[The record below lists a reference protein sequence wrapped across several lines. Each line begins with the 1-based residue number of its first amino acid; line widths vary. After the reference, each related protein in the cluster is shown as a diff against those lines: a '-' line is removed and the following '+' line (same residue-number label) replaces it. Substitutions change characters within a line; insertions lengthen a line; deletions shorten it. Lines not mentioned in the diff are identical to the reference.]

1 MAKTKDGTL
10 TTTIGLHR
18 VLIATDLSLDGGR
31 AVRRASR
38 LPLRSG
44 AHLLLVYVLPEGVQ
58 RSAESVILGAAELE
72 LEAAQQKLEAWLR
85 HRDRQDVTVAI
96 KVMKGNPA
104 EAIARLAEVIDAEL
118 ICIGRRGLS
127 RLQRALMG
135 STARRLVRLARRP
148 VLVVSRPATA
158 GYRHAVVGHDLTP
171 VAARAA
177 RFARQLVPLTG
188 RLTAVHGYQDPM
200 QNVPPGLILNEPRVR
215 RFETAKI
222 LGDRRGRM
230 ELALEPLVVTGKEW
244 HQVIEQADPRTLL
257 LGVAHKRNADLIA
270 VGSAARTGVN
280 RLLLGSVAEAVLE
293 RAPCDVLVVRTGA

>member
-1 MAKTKDGTL
+1 MAKPKDGTIIKA
-10 TTTIGLHR
+10 IGLNR
-18 VLIATDLSLDGGR
+18 VLVATDLSLDGGR

-38 LPLRSG
+38 LPLRPG
-44 AHLLLVYVLPEGVQ
+44 AHLLLSYILPEDVQ
-58 RSAESVILGAAELE
+58 RSAESVILGAAEVE
-72 LEAAQQKLEAWLR
+72 LEAARQRLEVWLGR
-85 HRDRQDVTVAI
+85 RDRQDVTVAT

-118 ICIGRRGLS
+118 ICIGCRGLS

-177 RFARQLVPLTG
+177 RLARQLVPITG
-188 RLTAVHGYQDPM
+188 RLTAVHGYQDPLE
-200 QNVPPGLILNEPRVR
+200 NIPPGLILNEPRVR
-215 RFETAKI
+215 RFETAKT

-230 ELALEPLVVTGKEW
+230 ELALEPLMVAGKEW
-244 HQVIEQADPRTLL
+244 RQVIEQADP
-257 LGVAHKRNADLIA
+257 
-270 VGSAARTGVN
+270 
-280 RLLLGSVAEAVLE
+280 
-293 RAPCDVLVVRTGA
+293 APCCWRWPASGTRV